1 MRWILDALVAFFTL
15 GFTEAVVKP
24 IATRLVDRQ
33 LRRALPYIYE
43 HLDNEMPSL
52 LRTATSEVM
61 TSHIAAS
68 ISKAT
73 GELATPRQIEQVVAL
88 YNPIKAALRNDR

>member
-24 IATRLVDRQ
+24 VATRLVDRQ

-52 LRTATSEVM
+52 LRTATPELM
-61 TSHIAAS
+61 TSQIAAS
-68 ISKAT
+68 ISKVT
-73 GELATPRQIEQVVAL
+73 GEIATPRQIEQVVSL
-88 YNPIKAALRNDR
+88 YSPIAAALRNAR